1 MQDAPLSPSL
11 LSPSLL
17 SLADIGALA
26 AADTLVLTVNNRL
39 SRRLTLELAGLLRQ
53 ERQVSELPRILP
65 LSAWLAESANELA
78 FEADDDVPA
87 YRLDSFAT
95 QLVWTEAIRAEEAE
109 RVLLDASQ
117 AAKLSMDA
125 DLLMDEWDLHVP
137 SGADTDEYRGF
148 AKWRVRYRETL
159 AGIDAEDANQ
169 GYARVLRALEEGRLP
184 IPGQLV
190 LAGFTD
196 VSPRFRRLL
205 RAFEDLGCQVAQWRD
220 EQRVET
226 VARRFEAADQGA
238 EWRAAAAWAAS
249 QLRAHPQGRFAIV
262 SPQLEAESPFARR
275 VLSQALAGRDGA
287 PAYAFN
293 VAVGRPLNDW
303 PMARAALAWLRAL
316 AECAGGK
323 GCGVDVLG
331 AALLAGHCA
340 GDVRDRARLAAID
353 ARWRRQ
359 AVQRVSPNDWK
370 KLLADTPALAQAW
383 NQALDIWTQGGRQ
396 ATCDVWML
404 RMKAALTALGF
415 PGEGALDSVA
425 YQVMGALGDALGSFS
440 ALAPAA
446 GRLGGVAAVNLLQSV
461 ARSASFQ
468 PQRDPTARLD
478 VLGLLEAEGGYW
490 DGVWMLGLT
499 DDVLPASPK
508 PNPLLP
514 LAVLRQAKAPRA
526 TPEREREWAEGMYA
540 ALCRC
545 APDIIVSH
553 AHMDGERELRPS
565 PLIAGAALTDWTPP
579 LADATAALPQESLD
593 DRQGPPLAAGNRG
606 GGGLDVLD
614 TQARNPLWA
623 FVRHRLGGR
632 ELAPY
637 ADSATVNVRGQFLHK
652 ALELV
657 WGMMPDQDALHE
669 VIATQRLA
677 ALVEQAVA
685 QAADEELKDYAP
697 ALKALECQRAQTVLA
712 SWLHM
717 EAQRLP
723 FAVALVEK
731 SHQWQRGALNL
742 KLRLDRIDSLADGR
756 NVIVDYK
763 TGVAAAKPEPD
774 WSRSRP
780 VNVQLPFY
788 ASVLA
793 DAAGGEVAGLVLA
806 QIHARQVAAQ
816 GLADEDLGVPGVTLA
831 SDSKFFDGLTWP
843 EIRQRW
849 RVAIE
854 ALADEYVAGV
864 ASNVAYRRDDLKYCD
879 ALPFLRLHLDDEDA

>member
-1 MQDAPLSPSL
+1 MQDAAPSY
-11 LSPSLL
+11 SDL
-17 SLADIGALA
+17 SLPDIAGLP

-78 FEADDDVPA
+78 FESGEDVPA

-95 QLVWTEAIRAEEAE
+95 QLVWTEAIRLEEAE

-117 AAKLSMDA
+117 AARLSMDA
-125 DLLMDEWDLHVP
+125 DVLMDEWALQVP

-148 AKWRVRYRETL
+148 ARWRERYHQTL

-169 GYARVLRALEEGRLP
+169 GYARVLRALEDGRLATP
-184 IPGQLV
+184 RQLV

-196 VSPRFRRLL
+196 ISPRFQRLL
-205 RAFEDLGCQVAQWRD
+205 LAFEAQGTHVAQWRD
-220 EQRVET
+220 TQRVAA
-226 VARRFEAADQGA
+226 VAQRFEAADQGG

-249 QLRAHPQGRFAIV
+249 RLKADPAGRYAIV

-287 PAYAFN
+287 PAFAFN
-293 VAVGRPLNDW
+293 VAVGRPLDEW

-316 AECAGGK
+316 AECAPGK
-323 GCGVDVLG
+323 GCGVGVLG

-359 AVQRVSPNDWK
+359 GQLHIAPQAWR
-370 KLLADTPALAQAW
+370 KLLGDLPALAQAW
-383 NQALDIWTQGGRQ
+383 NHAMEIWTQGGRQ

-415 PGEGALDSVA
+415 PGEAPLDSVG

-446 GRLGGVAAVNLLQSV
+446 GRLGGVAAVNLLESV
-461 ARSASFQ
+461 ARSSSFQ
-468 PQRDPTARLD
+468 PQRDPLARLD
-478 VLGLLEAEGGYW
+478 VLGLLEAEGGSW
-490 DGVWMLGLT
+490 DGVWLLGLT

-514 LAVLRQAKAPRA
+514 LAVLRQARAPRA
-526 TPEREREWAEGMYA
+526 TPEREREWAEGMFA

-565 PLIAGAALTDWTPP
+565 PLIAALSLTDWTP
-579 LADATAALPQESLD
+579 AIAEAQAVLPQESLD
-593 DRQGPPLAAGNRG
+593 DSQGPPLAAGNRG

-637 ADSATVNVRGQFLHK
+637 ADAATVNVRGQFLHK
-652 ALELV
+652 ALEVV

-669 VIATQRLA
+669 QLA
-677 ALVEQAVA
+677 AGRLPALLEQAVA
-685 QAADEELKDYAP
+685 QAADEELKEYAP
-697 ALKALECQRAQTVLA
+697 ALRTLECQRAQAVLA
-712 SWLHM
+712 SWLDL

-723 FAVALVEK
+723 FAVAQVEK
-731 SHQWQRGALNL
+731 NHQWQRGALNL
-742 KLRLDRIDSLADGR
+742 KLRLDRIDRLPDGR

-793 DAAGGEVAGLVLA
+793 DAAGGEAAGLVLA

-816 GLADEDLGVPGVTLA
+816 GLADEDLGMPGVTLA
-831 SDSKFFDGLTWP
+831 SESKYFDGLSWP

-854 ALADEYVAGV
+854 SLADEYVAGY
-864 ASNVAYRRDDLKYCD
+864 AANVAYRRDDLKYCD

>member
-1 MQDAPLSPSL
+1 
-11 LSPSLL
+11 
-17 SLADIGALA
+17 
-26 AADTLVLTVNNRL
+26 
-39 SRRLTLELAGLLRQ
+39 
-53 ERQVSELPRILP
+53 
-65 LSAWLAESANELA
+65 
-78 FEADDDVPA
+78 
-87 YRLDSFAT
+87 
-95 QLVWTEAIRAEEAE
+95 
-109 RVLLDASQ
+109 
-117 AAKLSMDA
+117 
-125 DLLMDEWDLHVP
+125 
-137 SGADTDEYRGF
+137 
-148 AKWRVRYRETL
+148 
-159 AGIDAEDANQ
+159 
-169 GYARVLRALEEGRLP
+169 
-184 IPGQLV
+184 
-190 LAGFTD
+190 
-196 VSPRFRRLL
+196 
-205 RAFEDLGCQVAQWRD
+205 VAQ
-220 EQRVET
+220 
-226 VARRFEAADQGA
+226 RFEAADQGA
-238 EWRAAAAWAAS
+238 EWRAAADWAAS
-249 QLRAHPQGRFAIV
+249 RLKADPAGRYAIV

-287 PAYAFN
+287 PAFAFN
-293 VAVGRPLNDW
+293 VAVGRPLDEW

-316 AECAGGK
+316 AECAQGK
-323 GCGVDVLG
+323 GCGVGVLG

-359 AVQRVSPNDWK
+359 GQLHVAPQAWR
-370 KLLADTPALAQAW
+370 KLLADLPALAQAW
-383 NQALDIWTQGGRQ
+383 NHATEIWTQGGRQ

-415 PGEGALDSVA
+415 PGEAPLDSVG

-446 GRLGGVAAVNLLQSV
+446 GRLGGVAAVNLLESV
-461 ARSASFQ
+461 ARSSSFQ
-468 PQRDPTARLD
+468 PQRDPLARLD

-490 DGVWMLGLT
+490 DGVWLLGLT

-514 LAVLRQAKAPRA
+514 LAVLRQARAPRA
-526 TPEREREWAEGMYA
+526 TPEREREWAEGMFA

-565 PLIAGAALTDWTPP
+565 PLIAALSLTEWTP
-579 LADATAALPQESLD
+579 ARTEAQAVLPQESLD
-593 DRQGPPLAAGNRG
+593 DSQGPPLAAGNRG

-637 ADSATVNVRGQFLHK
+637 ADAATVNVRGQFLHK
-652 ALELV
+652 ALEVV

-669 VIATQRLA
+669 QLA
-677 ALVEQAVA
+677 AGRLPALLEQAVA
-685 QAADEELKDYAP
+685 QAADEELKEYAP
-697 ALKALECQRAQTVLA
+697 ALRVLECQRAQAVLA
-712 SWLHM
+712 SWLDL

-723 FAVALVEK
+723 FAVAQVEK
-731 SHQWQRGALNL
+731 NHQWQRGALNL
-742 KLRLDRIDSLADGR
+742 KLRLDRIDRLPDGR

-774 WSRSRP
+774 WSRTRP

-793 DAAGGEVAGLVLA
+793 DAAGGEAAGLVLA

-816 GLADEDLGVPGVTLA
+816 GLADEDLGMPGVTLA
-831 SDSKFFDGLTWP
+831 SESKYFDGLSWP

-854 ALADEYVAGV
+854 SLADEYVAGY
-864 ASNVAYRRDDLKYCD
+864 AANVAYRRDDLKYCD

>member
-1 MQDAPLSPSL
+1 
-11 LSPSLL
+11 
-17 SLADIGALA
+17 
-26 AADTLVLTVNNRL
+26 
-39 SRRLTLELAGLLRQ
+39 
-53 ERQVSELPRILP
+53 
-65 LSAWLAESANELA
+65 
-78 FEADDDVPA
+78 
-87 YRLDSFAT
+87 
-95 QLVWTEAIRAEEAE
+95 
-109 RVLLDASQ
+109 
-117 AAKLSMDA
+117 
-125 DLLMDEWDLHVP
+125 
-137 SGADTDEYRGF
+137 
-148 AKWRVRYRETL
+148 
-159 AGIDAEDANQ
+159 
-169 GYARVLRALEEGRLP
+169 
-184 IPGQLV
+184 
-190 LAGFTD
+190 
-196 VSPRFRRLL
+196 
-205 RAFEDLGCQVAQWRD
+205 
-220 EQRVET
+220 
-226 VARRFEAADQGA
+226 
-238 EWRAAAAWAAS
+238 
-249 QLRAHPQGRFAIV
+249 
-262 SPQLEAESPFARR
+262 
-275 VLSQALAGRDGA
+275 
-287 PAYAFN
+287 
-293 VAVGRPLNDW
+293 
-303 PMARAALAWLRAL
+303 
-316 AECAGGK
+316 AECAQGK
-323 GCGVDVLG
+323 GCGVGVLG

-359 AVQRVSPNDWK
+359 GQLHVAPQAWR
-370 KLLADTPALAQAW
+370 KLLADLPALAQAW
-383 NQALDIWTQGGRQ
+383 NHATEIWTQGGRQ

-415 PGEGALDSVA
+415 PGEAPLDSVG

-446 GRLGGVAAVNLLQSV
+446 GRLGGVAAVNLLESV
-461 ARSASFQ
+461 ARSSSFQ
-468 PQRDPTARLD
+468 PQRDPLARLD

-490 DGVWMLGLT
+490 DGVWLLGLT

-514 LAVLRQAKAPRA
+514 LAVLRQARAPRA
-526 TPEREREWAEGMYA
+526 TPEREREWAEGMFA

-545 APDIIVSH
+545 APGIIVSH

-565 PLIAGAALTDWTPP
+565 PLIAALSLTEWTP
-579 LADATAALPQESLD
+579 ARTEAQAVLPQESLD
-593 DRQGPPLAAGNRG
+593 DSQGPPLAAGNRG

-637 ADSATVNVRGQFLHK
+637 ADAATVNVRGQFLHK
-652 ALELV
+652 ALEVV

-669 VIATQRLA
+669 QLA
-677 ALVEQAVA
+677 AGRLPALLEQAVA
-685 QAADEELKDYAP
+685 QAADEELKEYAP
-697 ALKALECQRAQTVLA
+697 ALRALECQRAQAVLA
-712 SWLHM
+712 SWLDL

-723 FAVALVEK
+723 FAVAQVEK
-731 SHQWQRGALNL
+731 NHQWQRGALNL
-742 KLRLDRIDSLADGR
+742 KLRLDRIDRLPDGR

-793 DAAGGEVAGLVLA
+793 DAAGGEAAGLVLA

-816 GLADEDLGVPGVTLA
+816 GLADEDLGMPGVTLA
-831 SDSKFFDGLTWP
+831 SESKYFDGLSWP

-854 ALADEYVAGV
+854 SLADEYVAGY
-864 ASNVAYRRDDLKYCD
+864 AANVAYRRDDLKYCD

>member
-1 MQDAPLSPSL
+1 MQDTSISYPD
-11 LSPSLL
+11 L
-17 SLADIGALA
+17 SLPDIGGLPASG
-26 AADTLVLTVNNRL
+26 TLVLTVNNRL

-78 FEADDDVPA
+78 FEADDGVPA

-117 AAKLSMDA
+117 AARLAMDA
-125 DLLMDEWDLHVP
+125 DLLMDEWDLQVS

-148 AKWRVRYRETL
+148 AKWRDRYRRTL

-169 GYARVLRALEEGRLP
+169 GYARVLRALEAGRLATP
-184 IPGQLV
+184 RQLV

-196 VSPRFRRLL
+196 LSPRFRRLL
-205 RAFEDLGCQVAQWRD
+205 QAFEAQGTAVAQWRD
-220 EQRVET
+220 AQRAEAT
-226 VARRFEAADQGA
+226 ARRYEAADQGA
-238 EWRAAAAWAAS
+238 EWRAAAAWAAGC
-249 QLRAHPQGRFAIV
+249 LKAHPQGRYAIV

-275 VLSQALAGRDGA
+275 VLSQALAGRGGE
-287 PAYAFN
+287 PAHAFN
-293 VAVGRPLNDW
+293 VAVGRPLNEW

-316 AECAGGK
+316 AECAAGK
-323 GCGVDVLG
+323 GCGVEVLG

-359 AVQRVSPNDWK
+359 ARLHVGPQEWR
-370 KLLADTPALAQAW
+370 KLLADLPLLAQAW
-383 NQALDIWTQGGRQ
+383 NQALEIWTQGGRQ

-415 PGEGALDSVA
+415 PGEAVLDSVG

-446 GRLGGVAAVNLLQSV
+446 GRLGGLAAVNLLESV

-468 PQRDPTARLD
+468 PQRDPLARLD

-490 DGVWMLGLT
+490 DGIWILGLT

-545 APDIIVSH
+545 APEIIVSH

-565 PLIAGAALTDWTPP
+565 PLIAAAAPADWAPP
-579 LADATAALPQESLD
+579 AAAAPAALPQESLD
-593 DRQGPPLAAGNRG
+593 DTQGPPLAAGNRG

-637 ADSATVNVRGQFLHK
+637 ADAATVNVRGQFLHK

-669 VIATQRLA
+669 VMAAGRLP
-677 ALVEQAVA
+677 ALLEQAVA
-685 QAADEELKDYAP
+685 QAAEEELQDYAP
-697 ALKALECQRAQTVLA
+697 ALKALECQRAQAVLA
-712 SWLHM
+712 SWLDM

-723 FAVALVEK
+723 FAVAQVEK
-731 SHQWQRGALNL
+731 NHQWQRGALTL
-742 KLRLDRIDSLADGR
+742 KLRLDRIDSLDDGR
-756 NVIVDYK
+756 SVIVDYK

-793 DAAGGEVAGLVLA
+793 EAAGGDVAGLVLA
-806 QIHARQVAAQ
+806 QVHARQVAAQ
-816 GLADEDLGVPGVTLA
+816 GLADEDLGMPGVTLA
-831 SDSKFFDGLTWP
+831 SESKYFDGLSWP
-843 EIRQRW
+843 RIRERW
-849 RVAIE
+849 RMAIE
-854 ALADEYVAGV
+854 ALADEYVAGY
-864 ASNVAYRRDDLKYCD
+864 AANVAYRRDDLKYCD

>member
-1 MQDAPLSPSL
+1 MQDSSPSY
-11 LSPSLL
+11 PDL
-17 SLADIGALA
+17 SLPAIGGMS

-65 LSAWLAESANELA
+65 LSAWLADAANELA
-78 FEADDDVPA
+78 FEADDEVPA

-117 AAKLSMDA
+117 AARLSMDA
-125 DLLMDEWDLHVP
+125 DLLMDEWELQVP

-148 AKWRVRYRETL
+148 AKWRARYRQVL

-169 GYARVLRALEEGRLP
+169 GYARVLRALQDGRLP
-184 IPGQLV
+184 IPQHLV

-196 VSPRFRRLL
+196 ISPRFRRLL
-205 RAFEDLGCQVAQWRD
+205 RAFEEQGAAVVQWRD
-220 EQRVET
+220 AQRIET
-226 VARRFEAADQGA
+226 AARRFEAADQGA
-238 EWRAAAAWAAS
+238 EWRAAAAWAAER
-249 QLRAHPQGRFAIV
+249 LKAHPHGRYAIV

-275 VLSQALAGRDGA
+275 VLSQALAGRGGE
-287 PAYAFN
+287 PAFAFN
-293 VAVGRPLNDW
+293 VAVGRPLNEW

-316 AECAGGK
+316 AECAPGK
-323 GCGVDVLG
+323 GCGVEVLG
-331 AALLAGHCA
+331 AALLGGHCA
-340 GDVRDRARLAAID
+340 GDVRDRARLASID

-359 AVQRVSPNDWK
+359 AQLHVSPQDWRR
-370 KLLADTPALAQAW
+370 LLADLPLLAPAWSQAME
-383 NQALDIWTQGGRQ
+383 IWTQGGRQ

-404 RMKAALTALGF
+404 RMKAALMALGF
-415 PGEGALDSVA
+415 PGEGVLDSVG

-446 GRLGGVAAVNLLQSV
+446 GRLGGVAAVNLLESV

-468 PQRDPTARLD
+468 PQRDPLARLD

-490 DGVWMLGLT
+490 DGVWLLGLT

-545 APDIIVSH
+545 APEIIVSH

-565 PLIAGAALTDWTPP
+565 PLIALAELTDWTP
-579 LADATAALPQESLD
+579 AVAQAQAVLPQESLD
-593 DRQGPPLAAGNRG
+593 DAQGPALAAGNRG

-632 ELAPY
+632 EMAPY
-637 ADSATVNVRGQFLHK
+637 ADAATVNVRGQFLHK

-657 WGMMPDQDALHE
+657 WGMMSDQDALHE
-669 VIATQRLA
+669 IMAMGRLP
-677 ALVEQAVA
+677 ALLEQAVA
-685 QAADEELKDYAP
+685 QAADEELQDYAP
-697 ALKALECQRAQTVLA
+697 ALKTLECQRAQAVLA
-712 SWLHM
+712 SWLDM

-723 FAVALVEK
+723 FAVAQVEK
-731 SHQWQRGALNL
+731 NHQWQRGALSL
-742 KLRLDRIDSLADGR
+742 KLRLDRIDTLGDGR

-831 SDSKFFDGLTWP
+831 SESKYFDGLSWV

-849 RVAIE
+849 RTAIE
-854 ALADEYVAGV
+854 ALADEYAAGH
-864 ASNVAYRRDDLKYCD
+864 AANVAYRRDDLKYCD

>member
-1 MQDAPLSPSL
+1 MQDTSPSY
-11 LSPSLL
+11 PDL
-17 SLADIGALA
+17 SLPDIGGMP

-39 SRRLTLELAGLLRQ
+39 SRRMTLELAGLLRQ

-78 FEADDDVPA
+78 FEADDGVPA

-95 QLVWTEAIRAEEAE
+95 QLVWTEAIRTEEAE

-117 AAKLSMDA
+117 AARLAMDA

-148 AKWRVRYRETL
+148 AKWRERYRRTL

-169 GYARVLRALEEGRLP
+169 GYARVLEALEQGRLATP
-184 IPGQLV
+184 RQLV

-196 VSPRFRRLL
+196 LSPRFRRLL
-205 RAFEDLGCQVAQWRD
+205 RAFEAQGTEVAQWRD
-220 EQRVET
+220 AQRAEST
-226 VARRFEAADQGA
+226 ARRYVAADQGA
-238 EWRAAAAWAAS
+238 EWRAAAAWAAGC
-249 QLRAHPQGRFAIV
+249 LKAHPHGRYAIV

-275 VLSQALAGRDGA
+275 ILSQALAGHGGE
-287 PAYAFN
+287 PAFAFN
-293 VAVGRPLNDW
+293 VAVGRPLNEW

-316 AECAGGK
+316 AECAAGK
-323 GCGVDVLG
+323 GCGVAVLG

-359 AVQRVSPNDWK
+359 ARLHVSPQEWR
-370 KLLADTPALAQAW
+370 KLLADIPPLAQAW
-383 NQALDIWTQGGRQ
+383 NQALEIWTQGGRQ

-415 PGEGALDSVA
+415 PGEAVLDSVG

-446 GRLGGVAAVNLLQSV
+446 GRLGGLAAVKLLESV

-468 PQRDPTARLD
+468 PQRDPLARLD

-490 DGVWMLGLT
+490 DGVWILGLT

-565 PLIAGAALTDWTPP
+565 PLVASAAPTQWTPP
-579 LADATAALPQESLD
+579 EAAALAALPQESLD
-593 DRQGPPLAAGNRG
+593 DGQGPPLAAGNRG

-637 ADSATVNVRGQFLHK
+637 ADAATVNVRGQFLHK
-652 ALELV
+652 ALELL
-657 WGMMPDQDALHE
+657 WGMMPDQETLHE
-669 VIATQRLA
+669 LMAAGRLS
-677 ALVEQAVA
+677 ALLEQAVA
-685 QAADEELKDYAP
+685 QAAEAELQDYSP
-697 ALKALECQRAQTVLA
+697 ALKALECQRAHAVLA
-712 SWLHM
+712 SWLDL

-723 FAVALVEK
+723 FAVAQVEK
-731 SHQWQRGALNL
+731 NHQWQRGALTL
-742 KLRLDRIDSLADGR
+742 KLRLDRIDSLDDGR

-793 DAAGGEVAGLVLA
+793 DAAGGDVAGLVLA
-806 QIHARQVAAQ
+806 QVHARQIAAQ
-816 GLADEDLGVPGVTLA
+816 GLADEDLGMPGVTLA
-831 SDSKFFDGLTWP
+831 SESKYFDGLSWP
-843 EIRQRW
+843 QIRERW

-854 ALADEYVAGV
+854 ALADEYVAGY
-864 ASNVAYRRDDLKYCD
+864 AANVAYRRDDLKYCD

>member
-1 MQDAPLSPSL
+1 MQDDPLSHPDISL
-11 LSPSLL
+11 PE
-17 SLADIGALA
+17 IGAMP
-26 AADTLVLTVNNRL
+26 AADLLVLTVNNRL

-78 FEADDDVPA
+78 FEDAEDVPA

-117 AAKLSMDA
+117 AARLSMDA
-125 DLLMDEWDLHVP
+125 DLLMDEWTLQVP

-148 AKWRVRYRETL
+148 ARWRQRYRKAL
-159 AGIDAEDANQ
+159 AAIDAEDANQ
-169 GYARVLRALEEGRLP
+169 GYARVLRALEDGRLAV
-184 IPGQLV
+184 PGQLV

-196 VSPRFRRLL
+196 LSPRFRRLL
-205 RAFEDLGCQVAQWRD
+205 RAFEDQGCLIAQWRD
-220 EQRVET
+220 TQRAPAT
-226 VARRFEAADQGA
+226 PRRFEAADHGA
-238 EWRAAAAWAAS
+238 EWRAAAEWAAG
-249 QLRAHPQGRFAIV
+249 QLAQHPTGRYAIV

-275 VLSQALAGRDGA
+275 ILSQTLAGRDGA
-287 PAYAFN
+287 PAFAFN
-293 VAVGRPLNDW
+293 VAVGRPLDEW

-316 AECAGGK
+316 AECAAGK
-323 GCGVDVLG
+323 GCAVEVLG

-340 GDVRDRARLAAID
+340 GDVSERARLAALD
-353 ARWRRQ
+353 ARWRRRGQ
-359 AVQRVSPNDWK
+359 VHVGAAEWRKQ
-370 KLLADTPALAQAW
+370 LAALPPLAQAW
-383 NQALDIWTQGGRQ
+383 DQAMEIWTRGGAR
-396 ATCDVWML
+396 ASCDVWML

-415 PGEGALDSVA
+415 PGEGVLDSVG
-425 YQVMGALGDALGSFS
+425 YQALGALGEALGGFS

-446 GRLGGVAAVNLLQSV
+446 GKLGGAAAVNLLQSV

-468 PQRDPTARLD
+468 PQRDPLARLD
-478 VLGLLEAEGGYW
+478 VLGLLEAEGGFW
-490 DGVWMLGLT
+490 DGIWILGLT

-526 TPEREREWAEGMYA
+526 TPEREREWAEGIYA

-545 APDIIVSH
+545 APQVIVSH

-565 PLIAGAALTDWTPP
+565 PLIAAAAPTDWRPAP
-579 LADATAALPQESLD
+579 VAAVAALPQESLD
-593 DRQGPPLAAGNRG
+593 DMRGPPLAADDRG

-637 ADSATVNVRGQFLHK
+637 ADAATVNVRGQFLHK

-657 WGMMPDQDALHE
+657 WGMLPDQDALHE
-669 VIATQRLA
+669 TLAQGRLP
-677 ALVEQAVA
+677 ALLEQAVA
-685 QAADEELKDYAP
+685 QAADEELQEYAP
-697 ALKALECQRAQTVLA
+697 ALKALECARARTVLA
-712 SWLHM
+712 AWLDM

-723 FAVALVEK
+723 FAVAQVEK
-731 SHQWQRGALNL
+731 NHQWRHGALHL
-742 KLRLDRIDSLADGR
+742 KLRLDRIDTLADGR

-816 GLADEDLGVPGVTLA
+816 GLADEDLGMEGVTLA
-831 SDSKFFDGLTWP
+831 AESKYFDGLSWP

-849 RVAIE
+849 RAAIE
-854 ALADEYVAGV
+854 SLADEYVAGY
-864 ASNVAYRRDDLKYCD
+864 AANVAYRRDDLKYCD

>member
-1 MQDAPLSPSL
+1 MQDASPSY
-11 LSPSLL
+11 SDL
-17 SLADIGALA
+17 SLPEIASLPA
-26 AADTLVLTVNNRL
+26 AGTLVLTVNNRL

-78 FEADDDVPA
+78 FEADEGVPA

-95 QLVWTEAIRAEEAE
+95 QLVWTEAIRLEEAE

-117 AAKLSMDA
+117 AARLSMDA
-125 DLLMDEWDLHVP
+125 DLLMDEWALQVP

-148 AKWRVRYRETL
+148 ARWRERYRRTL

-169 GYARVLRALEEGRLP
+169 GYARVLRALEEGRLATP
-184 IPGQLV
+184 AQLV

-196 VSPRFRRLL
+196 ISPRFERLL
-205 RAFEDLGCQVAQWRD
+205 QAFQAQGTDVAQWRD
-220 EQRVET
+220 ALRVQ
-226 VARRFEAADQGA
+226 ALPRRFEAADQGA
-238 EWRAAAAWAAS
+238 EWRAAADWAAR
-249 QLRAHPQGRFAIV
+249 QLKSNPTGRYAIV

-275 VLSQALAGRDGA
+275 VLGQALAGRDGA
-287 PAYAFN
+287 PAFAFN
-293 VAVGRPLNDW
+293 VAVGRPLDEW

-316 AECAGGK
+316 AECAPGK

-340 GDVRDRARLAAID
+340 GDVRDRARLASLD

-359 AVQRVSPNDWK
+359 GQLHVGQQEWRR
-370 KLLADTPALAQAW
+370 LLADLPALAQAW
-383 NQALDIWTQGGRQ
+383 DQAMEIWTRGGRQ

-415 PGEGALDSVA
+415 PGEAALDSVG

-446 GRLGGVAAVNLLQSV
+446 GRLGGVAAVNLLESV
-461 ARSASFQ
+461 ARSSSFQ
-468 PQRDPTARLD
+468 PQRDPLARLD
-478 VLGLLEAEGGYW
+478 VLGLLEAEGGAW
-490 DGVWMLGLT
+490 DGLWLLGLT

-514 LAVLRQAKAPRA
+514 LAVLRQARAPRA

-545 APDIIVSH
+545 APQIIVSH

-565 PLIAGAALTDWTPP
+565 PLIAALDLTDWAPAQAP
-579 LADATAALPQESLD
+579 AQPALPQESLD
-593 DRQGPPLAAGNRG
+593 DAQGPPLAAGSRG

-637 ADSATVNVRGQFLHK
+637 ADAATVNVRGQFLHK
-652 ALELV
+652 ALEIV
-657 WGMMPDQDALHE
+657 WGMMPDQESLHE
-669 VIATQRLA
+669 QLACGRLP
-677 ALVEQAVA
+677 ALLEQAVA
-685 QAADEELKDYAP
+685 QAADEELKEYAP
-697 ALKALECQRAQTVLA
+697 ALRALECQRAQGVLA
-712 SWLHM
+712 SWLDL

-723 FAVALVEK
+723 FAVAQVEK
-731 SHQWQRGALNL
+731 NHQWQRGALNL
-742 KLRLDRIDSLADGR
+742 KLRLDRIDTLPDGR

-774 WSRSRP
+774 WSRNRP

-793 DAAGGEVAGLVLA
+793 DAAGGEAAGLVLA

-816 GLADEDLGVPGVTLA
+816 GLADEDLGIPGVTLA
-831 SDSKFFDGLTWP
+831 SESKYFDGLTWP

-854 ALADEYVAGV
+854 GLADEYVAGY
-864 ASNVAYRRDDLKYCD
+864 AANMAYRRDDLKYCD

>member
-1 MQDAPLSPSL
+1 MP
-11 LSPSLL
+11 
-17 SLADIGALA
+17 A
-26 AADTLVLTVNNRL
+26 AGTLVLTVNNRL

-117 AAKLSMDA
+117 AARLSMDA
-125 DLLMDEWDLHVP
+125 DLLMDEWELHVP

-148 AKWRVRYRETL
+148 ARWRARYRETL
-159 AGIDAEDANQ
+159 AAIDAEDANQ
-169 GYARVLRALEEGRLP
+169 GYARVLRALEDGRLATP
-184 IPGQLV
+184 AQLV

-205 RAFEDLGCQVAQWRD
+205 LAFEAQGTEVGQWRD
-220 EQRVET
+220 AQRVET
-226 VARRFEAADQGA
+226 AARRFEAADQGA

-249 QLRAHPQGRFAIV
+249 HLKANPQGRYAIV

-293 VAVGRPLNDW
+293 VAVGRPLNEW

-316 AECAGGK
+316 AECAAGK

-340 GDVRDRARLAAID
+340 GDVRDGARLAAID

-359 AVQRVSPNDWK
+359 AVRHVGPHDWK
-370 KLLADTPALAQAW
+370 KQLADMPALVQAW
-383 NQALDIWTQGGRQ
+383 NQAMEIWTQGGRQ

-415 PGEGALDSVA
+415 PGEAVLDSVD

-468 PQRDPTARLD
+468 PQRDPLARLD

-545 APDIIVSH
+545 APELIVSH

-565 PLIAGAALTDWTPP
+565 PLIAGAALTDWTPTE
-579 LADATAALPQESLD
+579 ADALAALPQESLD
-593 DRQGPPLAAGNRG
+593 DNQGPPLAPGNRG

-637 ADSATVNVRGQFLHK
+637 ADMATVNVRGQFLHK

-657 WGMMPDQDALHE
+657 WGMMPDQEALHE
-669 VIATQRLA
+669 VLATGRLA
-677 ALVEQAVA
+677 ALLEQAVA
-685 QAADEELKDYAP
+685 QAADDELKDYAP
-697 ALKALECQRAQTVLA
+697 ALKALECQRARAVLA
-712 SWLHM
+712 SWLDM

-723 FAVALVEK
+723 FAVAQVEK

-831 SDSKFFDGLTWP
+831 EDSKYFDGLSWP

-864 ASNVAYRRDDLKYCD
+864 AANVAYRRDDLKYCD

>member
-1 MQDAPLSPSL
+1 
-11 LSPSLL
+11 
-17 SLADIGALA
+17 
-26 AADTLVLTVNNRL
+26 
-39 SRRLTLELAGLLRQ
+39 
-53 ERQVSELPRILP
+53 
-65 LSAWLAESANELA
+65 
-78 FEADDDVPA
+78 
-87 YRLDSFAT
+87 
-95 QLVWTEAIRAEEAE
+95 
-109 RVLLDASQ
+109 
-117 AAKLSMDA
+117 
-125 DLLMDEWDLHVP
+125 
-137 SGADTDEYRGF
+137 
-148 AKWRVRYRETL
+148 
-159 AGIDAEDANQ
+159 
-169 GYARVLRALEEGRLP
+169 
-184 IPGQLV
+184 
-190 LAGFTD
+190 
-196 VSPRFRRLL
+196 
-205 RAFEDLGCQVAQWRD
+205 
-220 EQRVET
+220 
-226 VARRFEAADQGA
+226 
-238 EWRAAAAWAAS
+238 
-249 QLRAHPQGRFAIV
+249 
-262 SPQLEAESPFARR
+262 
-275 VLSQALAGRDGA
+275 
-287 PAYAFN
+287 
-293 VAVGRPLNDW
+293 
-303 PMARAALAWLRAL
+303 
-316 AECAGGK
+316 
-323 GCGVDVLG
+323 VLG

-359 AVQRVSPNDWK
+359 ARLHVGPQEWR
-370 KLLADTPALAQAW
+370 KLLADLPLLAQAW
-383 NQALDIWTQGGRQ
+383 NQALEIWTQGGRQ

-415 PGEGALDSVA
+415 PGEAVLDSVG

-446 GRLGGVAAVNLLQSV
+446 GRLGGLAAVNLLESV

-468 PQRDPTARLD
+468 PQRDPLARLD

-490 DGVWMLGLT
+490 DGIWILGLT

-545 APDIIVSH
+545 APEIIVSH

-565 PLIAGAALTDWTPP
+565 PLIAAAAPADWAPP
-579 LADATAALPQESLD
+579 AAAAPAALPQESLD
-593 DRQGPPLAAGNRG
+593 DTQGPPLAAGNRG

-637 ADSATVNVRGQFLHK
+637 ADAATVNVRGQFLHK

-669 VIATQRLA
+669 VMAAGRLP
-677 ALVEQAVA
+677 ALLEQAVA
-685 QAADEELKDYAP
+685 QAAEEELQDYAP
-697 ALKALECQRAQTVLA
+697 ALKALECQRAQAVLA
-712 SWLHM
+712 SWLDM

-723 FAVALVEK
+723 FAVAQVEK
-731 SHQWQRGALNL
+731 NHQWQRGALTL
-742 KLRLDRIDSLADGR
+742 KLRLDRIDSLDDGR
-756 NVIVDYK
+756 SVIVDYK

-793 DAAGGEVAGLVLA
+793 EAAGGDVAGLVLA
-806 QIHARQVAAQ
+806 QVHARQVAAQ
-816 GLADEDLGVPGVTLA
+816 GLADEDLGMPGVTLA
-831 SDSKFFDGLTWP
+831 SESKYFDGLSWP
-843 EIRQRW
+843 RIRERW
-849 RVAIE
+849 RMAIE
-854 ALADEYVAGV
+854 ALADEYVAGY
-864 ASNVAYRRDDLKYCD
+864 AANVAYRRDDLKYCD

>member
-1 MQDAPLSPSL
+1 MQDTSISYPD
-11 LSPSLL
+11 L
-17 SLADIGALA
+17 SLPDIGGMPA
-26 AADTLVLTVNNRL
+26 AGTLVLTVNNRL

-78 FEADDDVPA
+78 FEADDGVPA

-117 AAKLSMDA
+117 AARLAMDA
-125 DLLMDEWDLHVP
+125 DLLMDEWDLQVP

-148 AKWRVRYRETL
+148 AKWRDRYRRTL

-169 GYARVLRALEEGRLP
+169 GYARVLRALEEGRLATP
-184 IPGQLV
+184 RQLV

-196 VSPRFRRLL
+196 LSPRFRLL
-205 RAFEDLGCQVAQWRD
+205 LQAFEAQGTAVAQWRD
-220 EQRVET
+220 AQRAEA
-226 VARRFEAADQGA
+226 VARRYEAADQGA
-238 EWRAAAAWAAS
+238 EWRAAAAWAAGC
-249 QLRAHPQGRFAIV
+249 LKAHPQGRYAIV

-275 VLSQALAGRDGA
+275 VLSQALAGRGGE
-287 PAYAFN
+287 PAHAFN
-293 VAVGRPLNDW
+293 VAVGRPLNEW

-316 AECAGGK
+316 AECAAGK
-323 GCGVDVLG
+323 GCGVEVLG

-359 AVQRVSPNDWK
+359 ARLHVGPQEWR
-370 KLLADTPALAQAW
+370 KLLADLPLLAQAW
-383 NQALDIWTQGGRQ
+383 NQALEIWTQGGRQ

-415 PGEGALDSVA
+415 PGEAVLDSVG

-446 GRLGGVAAVNLLQSV
+446 GRLGGLAAVNLLESV

-468 PQRDPTARLD
+468 PQRDPLARLD

-490 DGVWMLGLT
+490 DGIWILGLT

-545 APDIIVSH
+545 APEIIVSH

-565 PLIAGAALTDWTPP
+565 PLIAAAAPADWASPAAAAP
-579 LADATAALPQESLD
+579 AALPQESLD
-593 DRQGPPLAAGNRG
+593 DTQGPPLAAGNRG

-637 ADSATVNVRGQFLHK
+637 ADAATVNVRGQFLHK

-669 VIATQRLA
+669 VMAAGRLP
-677 ALVEQAVA
+677 ALLEQAVA
-685 QAADEELKDYAP
+685 QAAEEELQDYAP
-697 ALKALECQRAQTVLA
+697 ALKALECQRAQAVLA
-712 SWLHM
+712 SWLDM

-723 FAVALVEK
+723 FAVAQVEK
-731 SHQWQRGALNL
+731 NHQWQRGALTL
-742 KLRLDRIDSLADGR
+742 KLRLDRIDSLDDGR
-756 NVIVDYK
+756 SVIVDYK

-793 DAAGGEVAGLVLA
+793 EAAGGDVAGLVLA
-806 QIHARQVAAQ
+806 QVHARQVAAQ
-816 GLADEDLGVPGVTLA
+816 GLADEDLGMPGVTLA
-831 SDSKFFDGLTWP
+831 SESKYFDGLSWP
-843 EIRQRW
+843 RIRERW
-849 RVAIE
+849 RMAIE
-854 ALADEYVAGV
+854 ALADEYVAGY
-864 ASNVAYRRDDLKYCD
+864 AANVAYRRDDLKYCD

>member
-1 MQDAPLSPSL
+1 MQDTTPSF
-11 LSPSLL
+11 PDL
-17 SLADIGALA
+17 SLPAIGGMPADG
-26 AADTLVLTVNNRL
+26 TLVLTVNNRL

-78 FEADDDVPA
+78 FEADDGVPA

-95 QLVWTEAIRAEEAE
+95 QLVWTEAIREEEAE

-117 AAKLSMDA
+117 AARLAMDA
-125 DLLMDEWDLHVP
+125 DLLMDEWDLRVP

-148 AKWRVRYRETL
+148 AKWRERYRRTL

-169 GYARVLRALEEGRLP
+169 GYARVLRALESGRLATP
-184 IPGQLV
+184 RQLV

-196 VSPRFRRLL
+196 LSPRFQRLL
-205 RAFEDLGCQVAQWRD
+205 QAFEAQGTAVAQWRD
-220 EQRVET
+220 AQRAAAS
-226 VARRFEAADQGA
+226 ARRYEAADQGA
-238 EWRAAAAWAAS
+238 EWRAAAAWAAAS
-249 QLRAHPQGRFAIV
+249 LKAHPQGRYAIV

-275 VLSQALAGRDGA
+275 VLSQALAGRGGE
-287 PAYAFN
+287 PAHAFN
-293 VAVGRPLNDW
+293 VAVGRPLNEW

-316 AECAGGK
+316 AECAAGK

-340 GDVRDRARLAAID
+340 GDVRDRARLASID

-359 AVQRVSPNDWK
+359 ARMHVSPQEWR
-370 KLLADTPALAQAW
+370 KLLGDLPALAQAW
-383 NQALDIWTQGGRQ
+383 NQALEIWTQGGRQ

-415 PGEGALDSVA
+415 PGEGVLDSVG

-446 GRLGGVAAVNLLQSV
+446 GRLGGLAAVNLLESV

-468 PQRDPTARLD
+468 PQRDPLARLD

-490 DGVWMLGLT
+490 DGVWILGLT
-499 DDVLPASPK
+499 DDVLPAAPK

-514 LAVLRQAKAPRA
+514 LAVLRQAQAPRA

-565 PLIAGAALTDWTPP
+565 PLIAAAPPTDWAPPAMTP
-579 LADATAALPQESLD
+579 AAALPQESLD
-593 DRQGPPLAAGNRG
+593 DAQGPPLAAGNRG

-637 ADSATVNVRGQFLHK
+637 ADAATVNVRGQFLHK
-652 ALELV
+652 ALELL
-657 WGMMPDQDALHE
+657 WGMMPDQDALHD
-669 VIATQRLA
+669 VMAAGRLP
-677 ALVEQAVA
+677 ALLEQAVA
-685 QAADEELKDYAP
+685 QAADEELQDYAP
-697 ALKALECQRAQTVLA
+697 ALKALECQRAQAVLA
-712 SWLHM
+712 SWLDM

-723 FAVALVEK
+723 FAVAQVEK
-731 SHQWQRGALNL
+731 NHQWQRGALNL

-780 VNVQLPFY
+780 GNVQLPFY

-806 QIHARQVAAQ
+806 QVHARQVAAQ
-816 GLADEDLGVPGVTLA
+816 GLADEDLGMPGVTLA
-831 SDSKFFDGLTWP
+831 SESKYFDGLSWAQ
-843 EIRQRW
+843 IRERW

-854 ALADEYVAGV
+854 ALADEYVAGY
-864 ASNVAYRRDDLKYCD
+864 AANVAYRRDDLKYCD